1 MAGDWLKFEKSTL
14 DKPEVFEIA
23 SALDIDPDAVIGKLL
38 RVWDWFDDQS
48 ANGCAPVTVR
58 ALLDRYSGVTGFTLA
73 MENVGWIRIDGDI
86 MTLPNFGRHNGQT
99 AKVRA
104 LSAKRMAKSRNKS
117 DAESDG
123 LCVTKT
129 QPEKKRKEKSIK
141 KEAIASC
148 PKSDEW
154 ESLWNLS
161 PKESRERSSKRQ
173 VKTEWGK
180 IKVSDRP
187 EIKTALEALEAWK
200 VSEKW
205 KDGFSEGLH
214 LWVKNRQWENIPTT
228 TEEPVE
234 PTGTRRVEIG
244 GRVGHVIKFEEGMDL
259 TNLFDHS

>member
-48 ANGCAPVTVR
+48 ADGCAPVTVK

-104 LSAKRMAKSRNKS
+104 LSAKRTAKSRNKS

-129 QPEKKRKEKSIK
+129 QPEKKRKEKSYLLLLNQCLWITPLVLLH
-141 KEAIASC
+141 ILRLT
-148 PKSDEW
+148 KS
-154 ESLWNLS
+154 
-161 PKESRERSSKRQ
+161 
-173 VKTEWGK
+173 
-180 IKVSDRP
+180 I
-187 EIKTALEALEAWK
+187 
-200 VSEKW
+200 
-205 KDGFSEGLH
+205 FSM
-214 LWVKNRQWENIPTT
+214 QQC
-228 TEEPVE
+228 
-234 PTGTRRVEIG
+234 
-244 GRVGHVIKFEEGMDL
+244 FQ
-259 TNLFDHS
+259 